1 MPTFLRAKFAHHEN
15 ERLGTRLASWVSR
28 RDERRQ
34 HEEALAGAV
43 LATGNHLPEQTSGA
57 EKARGVP
64 ILGYGPGAIAGSR
77 PEDVPNRL
85 QRLRD
90 RIER

>member
-15 ERLGTRLASWVSR
+15 ERLGTHLASWIR
-28 RDERRQ
+28 LHDERRQ
-34 HEEALAGAV
+34 HEAALSSVVLETGRSLPQQTPAV
-43 LATGNHLPEQTSGA
+43 D
-57 EKARGVP
+57 KARGVP
-64 ILGYGPGAIAGSR
+64 ILGYGPGAITGSR